1 MERFEVVKKIGSGNF
16 GVANLLLDK
25 KTQELFAAKY
35 IERGSKIDAN
45 VQREIINHRSL
56 QHPNIIRFK
65 EVFLTST
72 HLAILMEYAAGGEL
86 FQRICSA
93 GRFSEDEVCW
103 RSAEALLFFSVSK
116 HQTQLPSVGLA
127 PDILGSV
134 YADASSELCR
144 AWGQVWDHQSLV
156 FFDPGA
162 RANFITPQLAEKMEI
177 KTNEMG
183 PTYTAF
189 MAAPRHEARFFFQQL
204 ISGVSYCH
212 DMQIC
217 HRDLKLENTLLDDS
231 AVPRLKICDFGYSK
245 SSLLHSQPK
254 STVGT
259 PAYIAPEVL
268 AKKEYD
274 GKIADVWS
282 CGVTLY
288 VMLVGSYP
296 FEDPQEPRNFRKSI
310 GRILS
315 VQYTIPDYVRISLE
329 CRNFLSQIFVA
340 NPEKRITIAEIKQH
354 PWFLKNLPKEMQEEY
369 NASNKQAEQ
378 APASSQSVE
387 DIMRIVEEARI
398 PGTKDGKAF
407 EDSLFYGDE
416 MEFDPDVGSSGD
428 FVCAV

>member
-1 MERFEVVKKIGSGNF
+1 MERFEVVKEIGSGNF

-86 FQRICSA
+86 FQRICNA
-93 GRFSEDEVCW
+93 GRFSEDEVLL
-103 RSAEALLFFSVSK
+103 SAT
-116 HQTQLPSVGLA
+116 H
-127 PDILGSV
+127 I
-134 YADASSELCR
+134 R
-144 AWGQVWDHQSLV
+144 
-156 FFDPGA
+156 
-162 RANFITPQLAEKMEI
+162 
-177 KTNEMG
+177 
-183 PTYTAF
+183 
-189 MAAPRHEARFFFQQL
+189 
-204 ISGVSYCH
+204 VSYCH

-310 GRILS
+310 GVRFNLLFS
-315 VQYTIPDYVRISLE
+315 NPFSYVQYTIPDYVRISLE
-329 CRNFLSQIFVA
+329 CRNFLSQIFIA

-369 NASNKQAEQ
+369 DASNNQAEQ
-378 APASSQSVE
+378 APASSQLLRKRGSLE
-387 DIMRIVEEARI
+387 QRMARHLRIVSSMVMRWNLILMWEAVEI
-398 PGTKDGKAF
+398 LFVPSKTKSKTKKLTQSSAQANDFSFSKPCNEHSGCF
-407 EDSLFYGDE
+407 DDSF
-416 MEFDPDVGSSGD
+416 FVGSPSKSESGCIRIALLCLNNKVTLYKSFFAALASISNWKRASPD
-428 FVCAV
+428 RENS